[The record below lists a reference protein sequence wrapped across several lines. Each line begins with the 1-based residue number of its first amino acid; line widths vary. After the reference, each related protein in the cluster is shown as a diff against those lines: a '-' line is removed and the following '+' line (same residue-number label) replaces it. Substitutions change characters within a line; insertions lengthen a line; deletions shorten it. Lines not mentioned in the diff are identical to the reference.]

1 MGAVCYVIEPYICRV
16 VCSLQCPSWSCHSLS
31 EFFCLVT
38 IVNMVVVKVQGGK
51 KVTGPVASSL
61 PVTVRD
67 TARERQR
74 EVVAAR
80 LVQTHSMVAA
90 TVMLLVMSLT
100 LLSLANFR
108 DVGRENLCL
117 RAQIA
122 ALQREKAMLEC
133 TARKFMR
140 RDRRLHPGLPL
151 HLPVHVDLQGGV
163 RRVRCLHRPQEVL
176 LDWNKKSR
184 PKETST

>member
-1 MGAVCYVIEPYICRV
+1 MGSVRLGLVTV
-16 VCSLQCPSWSCHSLS
+16 CHSLS
-31 EFFCLVT
+31 EFSCLVT

-67 TARERQR
+67 TARDRQR

-100 LLSLANFR
+100 LLSLANFS
-108 DVGRENLCL
+108 DVGVHRQEVH
-117 RAQIA
+117 AQGA
-122 ALQREKAMLEC
+122 VGKG
-133 TARKFMR
+133 
-140 RDRRLHPGLPL
+140 RL
-151 HLPVHVDLQGGV
+151 LQGNPVECFHPWPCCARG
-163 RRVRCLHRPQEVL
+163 HRLVQGSNGPVFRL
-176 LDWNKKSR
+176 
-184 PKETST
+184 STRICQGGEQGGTCDQAGERSL